1 LQNAPHPLK
10 PKDLLDF
17 IELPVFTKRWER
29 LGLNDE
35 DDLTALQLA
44 IMVDPKS
51 AKPIA
56 GTSGVRKMRFAP
68 SQWNVGKSGALRVL
82 YVYFQQ
88 FGIVVLALVYAKS
101 EADDISDAGKKHL
114 NLLLG
119 DIEFELR
126 RRQSVASSTR
136 KPRKQR

>member
-1 LQNAPHPLK
+1 
-10 PKDLLDF
+10 
-17 IELPVFTKRWER
+17 
-29 LGLNDE
+29 
-35 DDLTALQLA
+35 
-44 IMVDPKS
+44 
-51 AKPIA
+51 
-56 GTSGVRKMRFAP
+56 
-68 SQWNVGKSGALRVL
+68 VGKSGALRVL
-82 YVYFQQ
+82 YVYFEQ